1 MLVPVVCFAA
11 TLLTACIPTFKN
23 EVEKPLSKLPED
35 QVRVT
40 KPQEL
45 ALAPLATPQEVVQ
58 SVDVG
63 RRDPFAAVLTP
74 RVVTPPPAQR
84 SVAAGKGTV
93 GVDGAQQPVALQPP
107 KGLVFQGVL
116 DGATGQE
123 ALVEYAPTSAGAG
136 GVRSG
141 SLRVGDVGTVRN
153 DSLLP
158 PGWRVRSIDVARG
171 RLELQSGNRSI
182 HLEL

>member
-1 MLVPVVCFAA
+1 M
-11 TLLTACIPTFKN
+11 
-23 EVEKPLSKLPED
+23 EKPLSKLPED

-40 KPQEL
+40 QPQDL

-74 RVVTPPPAQR
+74 RVVPSPSAQR
-84 SVAAGKGTV
+84 SVVAGKGGV
-93 GVDGAQQPVALQPP
+93 GAEGAQQPAALQPP
-107 KGLVFQGVL
+107 KGFVFQGVL
-116 DGATGQE
+116 DGATGRE
-123 ALVEYAPTSAGAG
+123 ALVEYVPSSASAGAG

-141 SLRVGDVGTVRN
+141 SLRVGDVGSARN

-171 RLELQSGNRSI
+171 QLELQSGNRSI

>member
-1 MLVPVVCFAA
+1 MLVPVVCFAT

-23 EVEKPLSKLPED
+23 EAEKPLSKLPGD

-45 ALAPLATPQEVVQ
+45 SLAPLPTPQEVVQ

-74 RVVTPPPAQR
+74 RVVPAPSAQR
-84 SVAAGKGTV
+84 SVAAGKGAV
-93 GVDGAQQPVALQPP
+93 GEEGGQQPVALQPP

-116 DGATGQE
+116 EGATGRE
-123 ALVEYAPTSAGAG
+123 ALVEYAPPSASAT

-182 HLEL
+182 QLEL